1 RVEGKDANALVQG
14 YTDIVPGRPTSREHR
29 YPLDDLRRP
38 YDRTRAEPLSKLNA
52 MTLVAGEHQ
61 THDYYMN
68 VGPSFS
74 DPVARQ
80 LYAEIASIEE
90 QHVTQYESLVD
101 PNETWLEKWLLHEL
115 NEVYNYWSCVESES
129 NPRIKSLWER
139 FLDYELGHLRFVAE
153 LFQSQERRDV
163 HELIPASLPE
173 PIQYRSH
180 RDFVRQ
186 VLRDEV
192 MFSSVGTE
200 YVTSPDQ
207 ESAETRAYRAQMN
220 ADGSPTDT
228 VAAGYVWMPGS
239 EVVAMA
245 SATSNPRQN
254 GRDRR

>member
-1 RVEGKDANALVQG
+1 
-14 YTDIVPGRPTSREHR
+14 
-29 YPLDDLRRP
+29 
-38 YDRTRAEPLSKLNA
+38 
-52 MTLVAGEHQ
+52 
-61 THDYYMN
+61 
-68 VGPSFS
+68 
-74 DPVARQ
+74 
-80 LYAEIASIEE
+80 
-90 QHVTQYESLVD
+90 VD

-153 LFQSQERRDV
+153 LFQSQEGRDV

-207 ESAETRAYRAQMN
+207 ESDETRAYRAQMN
-220 ADGSPTDT
+220 ADGSPSDT

-245 SATSNPRQN
+245 SAAGNPRKN
-254 GRDRR
+254 GRDGR

>member
-1 RVEGKDANALVQG
+1 MALWL
-14 YTDIVPGRPTSREHR
+14 HR
-29 YPLDDLRRP
+29 WRDLHPHDGDELPIQRRQPLGGNPFAGATAVLRSP
-38 YDRTRAEPLSKLNA
+38 FLLGI
-52 MTLVAGEHQ
+52 AGFVVLLA
-61 THDYYMN
+61 T
-68 VGPSFS
+68 VTTF
-74 DPVARQ
+74 
-80 LYAEIASIEE
+80 LYFE
-90 QHVTQYESLVD
+90 QA
-101 PNETWLEKWLLHEL
+101 
-115 NEVYNYWSCVESES
+115 
-129 NPRIKSLWER
+129 
-139 FLDYELGHLRFVAE
+139 RFVAE